1 MSNGRESHRRSRIVA
16 MLTTLC
22 LVGVAAGF
30 IGGCAQK
37 PVEPTKAAS
46 VKKDGD
52 VHIKVDLPDT
62 VTIK

>member
-1 MSNGRESHRRSRIVA
+1 